1 MPRTDPETLF
11 LVGRVTQPHGVQG
24 EMKVRPETDDPER
37 FGLLDRVFVGA
48 DAARASRTEREVDG
62 VRFQQMKNGTTA
74 VLLSLADV
82 DSREAA
88 GDLRGQSVFAHEDD
102 LPPLEDGEV
111 FVHDLIGM
119 TVVVLDEDE
128 QPTGETVG
136 TIRDVFEGGATFLF
150 AVQREG
156 RPDLLVPDVEAI
168 VREVDAEAR
177 EIRILPPDGLL
188 DL

>member
-1 MPRTDPETLF
+1 MPRINPESLF
-11 LVGRVTQPHGVQG
+11 LVGRVTQPHGVRG

-48 DAARASRTEREVDG
+48 DATRAARTEREVRS
-62 VRFQQMKNGTTA
+62 VRFQSMKNGTVA
-74 VLLSLADV
+74 VLLGLADV
-82 DSREAA
+82 TTREAA
-88 GDLRGQSVFAHEDD
+88 GDLRGQDVYAHEDD
-102 LPPLEDGEV
+102 LPPLDEGEV
-111 FVHDLIGM
+111 FIHDLIGM
-119 TVVVLDEDE
+119 TVVVVDEDD

-136 TIRDVFEGGATFLF
+136 TVRDVYETGASFLF
-150 AVQREG
+150 AVAREG
-156 RPDLLVPDVEAI
+156 RPELLVPDVEPV